1 MDNRLQTW
9 TVGHGRLAA
18 VVPLKHP
25 LAHREEVTFDDLLA
39 YDVIGLHAGASA
51 QELMREQAAA
61 RGKTLNARWQVRGFD
76 AIAQLVEAGLGV
88 AVLPDQPAERFT
100 RVFGVRSIRL
110 EEPWAEREYVLG
122 VLRQQ
127 RLPTVVQR
135 FVDTLIPR
143 DKQ

>member
-1 MDNRLQTW
+1 M
-9 TVGHGRLAA
+9 
-18 VVPLKHP
+18 
-25 LAHREEVTFDDLLA
+25 A
-39 YDVIGLHAGASA
+39 YDLIGLHAGASA

-61 RGKTLNARWQVRGFD
+61 RCRTLNARWQVRGFD

-88 AVLPDQPAERFT
+88 AVLPEQPAERFT
-100 RVFGVRSIRL
+100 RVFGVRCLRL

>member
-1 MDNRLQTW
+1 MAALPVCLD
-9 TVGHGRLAA
+9 VGHG
-18 VVPLKHP
+18 
-25 LAHREEVTFDDLLA
+25 
-39 YDVIGLHAGASA
+39 
-51 QELMREQAAA
+51 
-61 RGKTLNARWQVRGFD
+61 VRC
-76 AIAQLVEAGLGV
+76 L
-88 AVLPDQPAERFT
+88 
-100 RVFGVRSIRL
+100 RL